1 VIGIVVHLA
10 YHFGEMRQINH
21 NLKGPS
27 AREADERSL
36 DSKQIG

>member
-1 VIGIVVHLA
+1 
-10 YHFGEMRQINH
+10 MRQINH